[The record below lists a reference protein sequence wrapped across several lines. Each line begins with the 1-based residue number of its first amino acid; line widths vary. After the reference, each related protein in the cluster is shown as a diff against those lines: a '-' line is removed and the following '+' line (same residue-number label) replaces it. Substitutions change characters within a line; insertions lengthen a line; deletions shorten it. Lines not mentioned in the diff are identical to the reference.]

1 MTNRLCCFSFRGAIL
16 GEKKDMRNT
25 IGIIGLTLLAAAC
38 IREPLF
44 PGTPRSSH
52 EPGGGRRKDTTTTDT
67 PLSGEHV
74 YLTAVRF
81 PDGYAWDL
89 DTCAVDGEVWID
101 LYRDGERIRSLPA
114 GVSVHPDMHRYTG
127 GHLYSDWST
136 DTETVVSRD
145 GAELFR
151 FEGREALRGFLVR
164 EDGVHTLG
172 QDRDGSGFTYRID
185 GRILYRSET
194 GAVLGGPDA
203 PGAPGGAL
211 TEYGEDVFYVCRL
224 SSERGNEYHVMR
236 NAERYQSFPTS
247 EWTLDVLVSGGT
259 VSRVLSKPRSL
270 VLEVDGKETR
280 LSLNGRESCLW
291 SRLAAWGKDVVVLVC
306 TQGAGVKRFF
316 LQTAGGKTFTPF
328 SGETVS
334 DILSDGERMGWT
346 VTDGRG
352 DLLRIR
358 WSDGGVTEG
367 TGGFLVSGRCALLRG
382 GHLFLALT
390 GRDGAPNRFQEDG
403 VHTDI
408 LFNGYFTSVTVE

>member
-1 MTNRLCCFSFRGAIL
+1 MLFFVSGRYL
-16 GEKKDMRNT
+16 GQKKDMRKL
-25 IGIIGLTLLAAAC
+25 IGTLGLALLAAAC
-38 IREPLF
+38 IRDPLF

-52 EPGGGRRKDTTTTDT
+52 EPGAGRRTDSTGTDT
-67 PLSGEHV
+67 RPPEEHV
-74 YLTAVRF
+74 WLTAVRF
-81 PDGYAWDL
+81 PDGFAWDL

-101 LYRDGERIRSLPA
+101 LYRDGEMVRSQPA
-114 GVSVHPDMHRYTG
+114 GASVHPDMHRYTG
-127 GHLYSDWST
+127 GHLYTDWST
-136 DTETVVSRD
+136 DTETVLSRD

-151 FEGREALRGFLVR
+151 FEGREAIRGFLVR
-164 EDGVHTLG
+164 EDGIHTLG

-185 GRILYRSET
+185 GRTLYRSET

-203 PGAPGGAL
+203 PGAAGGAL
-211 TEYGEDVFYVCRL
+211 TEFGEDVFYVCCL
-224 SSERGNEYHVMR
+224 PSERGKEYHVIR

-247 EWTLDVLVSGGT
+247 EWTLDVLFSGGK

-280 LSLNGRESCLW
+280 LPLNGREVCLW
-291 SRLAAWGKDVVVLVC
+291 SRLAAWEEDVVALVC
-306 TQGAGVKRFF
+306 AQAAGAKRFF

-334 DILSDGERMGWT
+334 DVLSDGERMGWT

-352 DLLRIR
+352 DLLRVR

-382 GHLFLALT
+382 GRLFLALT
-390 GRDGAPNRFQEDG
+390 GRDGAPNRLQEDG
-403 VHTDI
+403 VHTDFP
-408 LFNGYFTSVTVE
+408 FNGYFTSVTVE

>member
-1 MTNRLCCFSFRGAIL
+1 
-16 GEKKDMRNT
+16 MRNT

-52 EPGGGRRKDTTTTDT
+52 EPGGGRRKDTTATDT

-127 GHLYSDWST
+127 GHLYTDWST

-203 PGAPGGAL
+203 P
-211 TEYGEDVFYVCRL
+211 
-224 SSERGNEYHVMR
+224 
-236 NAERYQSFPTS
+236 ERYQSFPTS
-247 EWTLDVLVSGGT
+247 EWTLDVLFSGGT

>member
-1 MTNRLCCFSFRGAIL
+1 MLFFVSGRYL
-16 GEKKDMRNT
+16 GEKKDMRNA
-25 IGIIGLTLLAAAC
+25 IGIIGLALLAAAC
-38 IREPLF
+38 IRDPLF

-52 EPGGGRRKDTTTTDT
+52 EPGSGRRTDTTAA
-67 PLSGEHV
+67 PPPGGHV

-101 LYRDGERIRSLPA
+101 LYRDGERVRSLPA
-114 GVSVHPDMHRYTG
+114 GASVHPDMHRYRD
-127 GHLYSDWST
+127 GHVYADWST
-136 DTETVVSRD
+136 DTETVVTRE

-151 FEGREALRGFLVR
+151 FDGREAIRGFLVR

-172 QDRDGSGFTYRID
+172 QDRDGSGFTYRVD
-185 GRILYRSET
+185 GRIVYRSET
-194 GAVLGGPDA
+194 GIVLGGPDT

-211 TEYGEDVFYVCRL
+211 SVYGEDVYYACCL
-224 SSERGNEYHVMR
+224 PSERGKEYHVMR
-236 NAERYQSFPTS
+236 NAERYQSFPVS
-247 EWTLDVLVSGGT
+247 DGTLAVLVTGGK
-259 VSRVLSKPRSL
+259 VARVRSKPRSL

-280 LSLNGRESCLW
+280 LALGGSEYCLW
-291 SRLAAWGKDVVVLVC
+291 SRLAAWEEDIVALVC
-306 TQGAGVKRFF
+306 AQSAGKKRYY
-316 LQTAGGKTFTPF
+316 LQTAGGKTFTPMA
-328 SGETVS
+328 GETVS
-334 DILSDGERMGWT
+334 DVLSDGKRMGWT

-367 TGGFLVSGRCALLRG
+367 TGGFLVSGGCALLRD

-390 GRDGAPNRFQEDG
+390 GRDGAPNRLQEDA

-408 LFNGYFTSVTVE
+408 PFNGYFTSVTVE

>member
-1 MTNRLCCFSFRGAIL
+1 MRLPIL
-16 GEKKDMRNT
+16 LPLAVLL
-25 IGIIGLTLLAAAC
+25 LTAC
-38 IREPLF
+38 VREPLL
-44 PGTPRSSH
+44 PGTPRFIHEPAAGGRKAGGDPQASTPEA
-52 EPGGGRRKDTTTTDT
+52 EPGG
-67 PLSGEHV
+67 HV
-74 YLTAVRF
+74 WLTAVRF
-81 PDGYAWDL
+81 PEGYAWDL

-127 GHLYSDWST
+127 GHLYTDWST
-136 DTETVVSRD
+136 DSETIVSRD

-151 FEGREALRGFLVR
+151 FEGREAVRGFLVR

-185 GRILYRSET
+185 GRIQYRSET

-291 SRLAAWGKDVVVLVC
+291 SRLAA
-306 TQGAGVKRFF
+306 
-316 LQTAGGKTFTPF
+316 FTPF

>member
-1 MTNRLCCFSFRGAIL
+1 MLFFVSGRYL
-16 GEKKDMRNT
+16 GEKRKDMRT
-25 IGIIGLTLLAAAC
+25 RIIIAGLALLAAAC
-38 IREPLF
+38 TRDSLF

-52 EPGGGRRKDTTTTDT
+52 EPFTGRRTDSTATDT
-67 PLSGEHV
+67 PLSGGHV

-101 LYRDGERIRSLPA
+101 LYRDGERVRSLPA
-114 GVSVHPDMHRYTG
+114 GASVHPDMHRYMD
-127 GHLYSDWST
+127 GHVYVDWST
-136 DTETVVSRD
+136 DTETVVARD

-172 QDRDGSGFTYRID
+172 QDRDGNGFTYRID
-185 GRILYRSET
+185 GRIVYRSET
-194 GAVLGGPDA
+194 GTVLGGPEA
-203 PGAPGGAL
+203 PGAPGGAFS
-211 TEYGEDVFYVCRL
+211 EDGEDVFYACCL
-224 SSERGNEYHVMR
+224 PSERGKEYHVMR
-236 NAERYQSFPTS
+236 NAERYRSFPAS
-247 EWTLDVLVSGGT
+247 EGTRDILVAGKLI
-259 VSRVLSKPRSL
+259 SRVLSRPRSL

-280 LSLNGRESCLW
+280 LSLAGTEYCLW
-291 SRLAAWGKDVVVLVC
+291 SRLAVWEEDVVALVC
-306 TQGAGVKRFF
+306 AQSTGGKRYF
-316 LQTAGGKTFTPF
+316 LQTAVGKKYTPM

-334 DILSDGERMGWT
+334 DVLTDGTRMGWT
-346 VTDGRG
+346 VTDARG
-352 DLLRIR
+352 DLLRVR

-367 TGGFLVSGRCALLRG
+367 TGGFLVSGRCALLHG

-408 LFNGYFTSVTVE
+408 PFNGYFTSVTVE